1 MTVGL
6 LVHLRG
12 GADGARVRVVVL
24 DPREYLRRAMLRVRR
39 AVLGGPVEQ
48 REAVSREDPGA
59 FVAGQWTSTP
69 VGAEH
74 EVRARPFDDLAEV
87 LDQRILRDA
96 RPGGTGWDGEW
107 DGWTVRVSSC
117 DAPVSRGPSAFG
129 RCVPEEWVC

>member
-6 LVHLRG
+6 LVHLR

-24 DPREYLRRAMLRVRR
+24 DPREYFRRAMLRVRR

-74 EVRARPFDDLAEV
+74 EVRARAFDDLAEV
-87 LDQRILRDA
+87 PDQRILRDA
-96 RPGGTGWDGEW
+96 GPGGTGWDGGW